1 MTAMKRTFSIASP
14 SCGAEV
20 PQEGLNP
27 WVKLLLGIAVVLLF
41 IFIGGHLSQ
50 HLPGA
55 RRMAEVIDERNL
67 RATAIFYT
75 DFEEPFEGSEYI
87 RHSLEYPPR
96 AE

>member
-1 MTAMKRTFSIASP
+1 MTAMRKTLSMEAP
-14 SCGAEV
+14 SCGASA

-27 WVKLLLGIAVVLLF
+27 WVKLLSGIALILVF
-41 IFIGGHLSQ
+41 IFVGGHLSK

-55 RRMAEVIDERNL
+55 RRMGEVIDERNL
-67 RATAIFYT
+67 RATAIYYT
-75 DFEEPFEGSEYI
+75 DFEESFEGSEYI

>member
-1 MTAMKRTFSIASP
+1 MKKTLSIDSP
-14 SCGAEV
+14 SCGARA

-27 WVKLLLGIAVVLLF
+27 WMKLFFGIAFILVF
-41 IFIGGHLSQ
+41 IFVGGHLSK

-67 RATAIFYT
+67 RATAIYYT
-75 DFEEPFEGSEYI
+75 DFEEPFEGSECI

-96 AE
+96 AK